1 MNKVNRWTKITGG
14 TFIGIAIIFGLVY
27 FLSAGTINLALP
39 LVFIMLGLAFYI
51 LVFVFLTQWFW
62 AVYLFIPG
70 TVLLA
75 FGVIFLLNVT
85 TGDWNSW
92 AYAWL
97 FLITGAA
104 VGVILAARYSHWH
117 RKVTVIGVGTTILSI
132 TLFAVFGVIT
142 GGPVISIMAPVL
154 LLLGGFALFKIN
166 PEFYLP
172 ASFLRRMGA
181 VPQDA
186 RLQPTSDAPQS
197 PPQVENLSPRE
208 IEVLG
213 LIERG
218 LSNQEIASRLT
229 LAPSTVKTH
238 INNIYG
244 KLGVESRV
252 QAINRAHELGILTPP
267 NS

>member
-1 MNKVNRWTKITGG
+1 MDKVNRWTKITGG
-14 TFIGIAIIFGLVY
+14 IFIGIAIVFALVY
-27 FLSAGTINLALP
+27 FLSGGTINLALP

-51 LVFVFLTQWFW
+51 LVFIFLTQWSW

-70 TVLLA
+70 TILLA

-92 AYAWL
+92 AYSWL

-117 RKVTVIGVGTTILSI
+117 RKVTVIAVGTTIFSI

-142 GGPVISIMAPVL
+142 GGPVIAIMAPVL
-154 LLLGGFALFKIN
+154 LLAGGFTLFKMN
-166 PEFYLP
+166 PEHYLP
-172 ASFLRRMGA
+172 ESFLRRMGTA
-181 VPQDA
+181 PQDA
-186 RLQPTSDAPQS
+186 GLDPGKEGFTNLPQAES
-197 PPQVENLSPRE
+197 LSPRE
-208 IEVLG
+208 IEVLR

-267 NS
+267 NP